1 LKKSLPHFTI
11 ASFSIYLVL
20 TILLLSCSSPKELE
34 YREIRN
40 FKVDKLGLKT
50 STLKTDL
57 VFFNPNSFGLQLKKF
72 DLDVFID
79 NNYLGHTTHDQ
90 LVSIPKNSEF
100 AIPVK
105 MDVEMKNLVKNGFN
119 ALVSKEVTLKVVGTI
134 RAGNGTIS
142 KNFPVNYEMK
152 QNFSLF

>member
-1 LKKSLPHFTI
+1 MKKIISPLTT
-11 ASFSIYLVL
+11 AKFSISILL
-20 TILLLSCSSPKELE
+20 TILLISCSSPKELE

-57 VFFNPNSFGLQLKKF
+57 VFFNPNNFGLQLKKF
-72 DLDVFID
+72 DLDVFVD
-79 NNYLGHTTHDQ
+79 NNFLGHTTNDQ
-90 LVSIPKNSEF
+90 LVAIPKKSEF

-119 ALVSKEVTLKVVGTI
+119 ALVNKEVTLKVVGTI

-142 KNFPVNYEMK
+142 KNFPINYEMK
-152 QNFSLF
+152 QNLSLF

>member
-1 LKKSLPHFTI
+1 MKKIISPFTTAKFCI
-11 ASFSIYLVL
+11 SILL
-20 TILLLSCSSPKELE
+20 TILLISCSSPKELE

-57 VFFNPNSFGLQLKKF
+57 VFFNPNNFGLQLKKF
-72 DLDVFID
+72 DLDVFVD
-79 NNYLGHTTHDQ
+79 NNFLGHTTNDQ
-90 LVSIPKNSEF
+90 LVAIPKKSEF

-119 ALVSKEVTLKVVGTI
+119 ALVNKEVTLKVVGTI

-142 KNFPVNYEMK
+142 KTFPINYEMK
-152 QNFSLF
+152 QNLSLF

>member
-1 LKKSLPHFTI
+1 
-11 ASFSIYLVL
+11 
-20 TILLLSCSSPKELE
+20 
-34 YREIRN
+34 
-40 FKVDKLGLKT
+40 
-50 STLKTDL
+50 
-57 VFFNPNSFGLQLKKF
+57 
-72 DLDVFID
+72 
-79 NNYLGHTTHDQ
+79 YLGHTTHDQ

>member
-1 LKKSLPHFTI
+1 MKKIIPPFTT
-11 ASFSIYLVL
+11 AKFSISILL
-20 TILLLSCSSPKELE
+20 TILLISCSSPKELE

-57 VFFNPNSFGLQLKKF
+57 VFFNPNNFGLQLKKF
-72 DLDVFID
+72 DLDVFVD
-79 NNYLGHTTHDQ
+79 NNFLGHTTNDQ
-90 LVSIPKNSEF
+90 LVAIPKKPEF

-119 ALVSKEVTLKVVGTI
+119 ALVNKEVTLKVVGTI

-142 KNFPVNYEMK
+142 KNFPINYEMK
-152 QNFSLF
+152 QNLSLF

>member
-1 LKKSLPHFTI
+1 MKKIISPLTT
-11 ASFSIYLVL
+11 AKFSISILL
-20 TILLLSCSSPKELE
+20 TILLISCSSPKELE

-57 VFFNPNSFGLQLKKF
+57 VFFNPNKYGLQLKKF
-72 DLDVFID
+72 DLDVFVD
-79 NNYLGHTTHDQ
+79 NNFLGHTTNDQ
-90 LVSIPKNSEF
+90 MVAIPKKSEF

-119 ALVSKEVTLKVVGTI
+119 ALVNKEVTLKVVGTI

-142 KNFPVNYEMK
+142 KNFPINYEMK
-152 QNFSLF
+152 QNLSLF